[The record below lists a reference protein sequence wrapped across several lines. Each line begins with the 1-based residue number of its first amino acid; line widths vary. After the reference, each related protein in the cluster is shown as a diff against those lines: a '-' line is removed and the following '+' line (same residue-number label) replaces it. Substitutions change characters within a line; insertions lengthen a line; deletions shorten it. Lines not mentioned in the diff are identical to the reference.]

1 MNGSVTFF
9 PFLLFVF
16 VFLFLFLLP
25 ISFVLEKRG
34 IESPIIIVSC
44 EYPRFLTF
52 MKNFWFLVSNINR
65 TILVLI
71 SVLHIHK
78 WNWESDFGFDSSRKK
93 SLVLGKKKTLIF
105 ITSSPPFPLLP
116 FSPSKTKKNT
126 LAQKKQGNG
135 HNKSPHNDSRHE
147 FILKGVIEPLG

>member
-44 EYPRFLTF
+44 KYPWFLTF
-52 MKNFWFLVSNINR
+52 MKNFRFLVSNINR
-65 TILVLI
+65 TVLVLI

-93 SLVLGKKKTLIF
+93 SLVWGKKTLNS
-105 ITSSPPFPLLP
+105 ITSSPPTPSPLPLP
-116 FSPSKTKKNT
+116 K
-126 LAQKKQGNG
+126 QKRTPLHKRNKEMDTTRAHIMIQGMNL
-135 HNKSPHNDSRHE
+135 
-147 FILKGVIEPLG
+147 F